1 MAADFIDGLVKTIS
15 QTTKELGK
23 ATKELSERAEQTI
36 EAQKI
41 RNRIAGE
48 EKIIEKIKVDI
59 GNWIYK
65 KHADG
70 EGLDSELSV
79 LCQEIDQHYLKIR
92 EFRDSVANIK
102 GQKVC
107 PSCERE
113 VDMSVSF
120 CPYCGTPCPTPEPAE
135 NVEGEAVPTASEAE
149 NETGSE
155 TENKAESKSGNG
167 TEDAAVS
174 ESENAECVVGE
185 NAEGSSEPEETETDE
200 PKAESTESV
209 EQEPL
214 EEQTVEESEEVDN
227 KVQE

>member
-23 ATKELSERAEQTI
+23 ATKGLSERAEQTI

-92 EFRDSVANIK
+92 EFRDSAANIK

-120 CPYCGTPCPTPEPAE
+120 CPYCGTQCPTPEPAE
-135 NVEGEAVPTASEAE
+135 NVEGEAVQAEEETKTEDTADVQEKAADGS
-149 NETGSE
+149 NGSE
-155 TENKAESKSGNG
+155 EEKTGEPKTESAES
-167 TEDAAVS
+167 E
-174 ESENAECVVGE
+174 ENAEDTVEKEAVE
-185 NAEGSSEPEETETDE
+185 EIAKEEIEETEI
-200 PKAESTESV
+200 
-209 EQEPL
+209 
-214 EEQTVEESEEVDN
+214 VEESEGESEEE
-227 KVQE
+227 K

>member
-23 ATKELSERAEQTI
+23 ATKGLSERAEQTI

-92 EFRDSVANIK
+92 EFRDSAANIK

-120 CPYCGTPCPTPEPAE
+120 CPYCGTPCPTPEAAE
-135 NVEGEAVPTASEAE
+135 DVEGEAVPAE
-149 NETGSE
+149 ET
-155 TENKAESKSGNG
+155 
-167 TEDAAVS
+167 
-174 ESENAECVVGE
+174 
-185 NAEGSSEPEETETDE
+185 AEGSNGSNETETVQT
-200 PKAESTESV
+200 AETSDAPGASQ
-209 EQEPL
+209 EQPL
-214 EEQTVEESEEVDN
+214 EKETVEEQQTEEIND
-227 KVQE
+227 QRAEDTPEE

>member
-23 ATKELSERAEQTI
+23 ATKGLSERAEQTI

-92 EFRDSVANIK
+92 EFRDSAANIK

-120 CPYCGTPCPTPEPAE
+120 CPYCGTPCPTPEAAE
-135 NVEGEAVPTASEAE
+135 DVEGEAVPAE
-149 NETGSE
+149 ET
-155 TENKAESKSGNG
+155 
-167 TEDAAVS
+167 
-174 ESENAECVVGE
+174 
-185 NAEGSSEPEETETDE
+185 AEGSNGSNETETAQTAETSDASGISQE
-200 PKAESTESV
+200 QPLEKETMEEQPAEEINDQKAEDT
-209 EQEPL
+209 P
-214 EEQTVEESEEVDN
+214 EE
-227 KVQE
+227 

>member
-23 ATKELSERAEQTI
+23 ATKGLSERAEQTI

-92 EFRDSVANIK
+92 EFRDSAANIK

-120 CPYCGTPCPTPEPAE
+120 CPYCGTPCPTPEAAE
-135 NVEGEAVPTASEAE
+135 DVEGEAVPAEETAE
-149 NETGSE
+149 GS
-155 TENKAESKSGNG
+155 NGSNG
-167 TEDAAVS
+167 TETAQTAETSDASGAS
-174 ESENAECVVGE
+174 QEQPLEKETMEEQPAEE
-185 NAEGSSEPEETETDE
+185 INDQKAEDTPEE
-200 PKAESTESV
+200 
-209 EQEPL
+209 
-214 EEQTVEESEEVDN
+214 
-227 KVQE
+227 

>member
-23 ATKELSERAEQTI
+23 ATKGLSERAEQTI
-36 EAQKI
+36 ETQKI

-92 EFRDSVANIK
+92 EFRDSAANIK

-120 CPYCGTPCPTPEPAE
+120 CPYCGTPCPTPEAAE
-135 NVEGEAVPTASEAE
+135 DVEGEAVPAE
-149 NETGSE
+149 ET
-155 TENKAESKSGNG
+155 
-167 TEDAAVS
+167 
-174 ESENAECVVGE
+174 
-185 NAEGSSEPEETETDE
+185 AEGSNGSNETETAQTAETSDAPGASQE
-200 PKAESTESV
+200 QPLEKETMEEQPAEEINDQKAEDT
-209 EQEPL
+209 P
-214 EEQTVEESEEVDN
+214 EE
-227 KVQE
+227 